1 MTLFGYIIDN
11 PTQRNAVVALSLLAL
26 FTTLAAVAWWSSSRE
41 TACRPHAVEQRT
53 WTYCPKCGW
62 SRPADATGPS
72 PDPATAPIRDAIT
85 LAGTSTTDTRLL
97 PSALLRK

>member
-1 MTLFGYIIDN
+1 MTLADN
-11 PTQRNAVVALSLLAL
+11 LLGNAAERYVVVALSLLAL
-26 FTTLAAVAWWSSSRE
+26 FTTLAAVAWRCIRCA

-85 LAGTSTTDTRLL
+85 LAGTSTTEIRLL